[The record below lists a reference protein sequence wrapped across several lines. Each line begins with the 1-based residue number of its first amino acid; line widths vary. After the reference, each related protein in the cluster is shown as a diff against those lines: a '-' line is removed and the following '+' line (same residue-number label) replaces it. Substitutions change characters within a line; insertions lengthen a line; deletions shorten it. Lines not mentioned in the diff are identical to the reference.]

1 MLLSRPSH
9 SWTRLP
15 DVDTS
20 SVDRYSLHHLMSLG
34 YDEESATRSLQQTK
48 GNVPACLR
56 LLEHE
61 RHAGQFVDGCERCHR
76 SSGAGSSSDAGSWR
90 EGKEQ
95 SWVSRLGS
103 RLRRK

>member
-1 MLLSRPSH
+1 MLLTRPSN
-9 SWTRLP
+9 SWSRLP
-15 DVDTS
+15 DLDTS

-34 YDEESATRSLQQTK
+34 YDEEAATRTLQQTK
-48 GNVPACLR
+48 GNVPQCVR

-76 SSGAGSSSDAGSWR
+76 ASSDAGSSR
-90 EGKEQ
+90 SSSGKEE
-95 SWVSRLGS
+95 SWVSRLGQ

>member
-1 MLLSRPSH
+1 
-9 SWTRLP
+9 
-15 DVDTS
+15 
-20 SVDRYSLHHLMSLG
+20 MSLG

-76 SSGAGSSSDAGSWR
+76 SSSGGSDSGSWR
-90 EGKEQ
+90 EGKE